1 MVGLRWELPSFF
13 YGSIVAL
20 APWRQRSLGR
30 IGIML
35 LSPMLGSAYAALV
48 DISLYRPRAD
58 RLSEAVKAQCSPTLR
73 QAEIHVGSEDW

>member
-20 APWRQRSLGR
+20 APWRQRRLGR
-30 IGIML
+30 IGITL
-35 LSPMLGSAYAALV
+35 LSPMLGSAHAASV